1 MAPEHATGVS
11 RAVCVS
17 ESVVCPAGV
26 GQVPLAGRGGW
37 NGGPGT
43 GRPAH
48 PPAVGGPVS
57 AVGHTPAPNTA
68 VVRGTGAGH
77 TTHTELQQ
85 GTTYMTPVRVAKTH
99 VQCAGISEKVY
110 V

>member
-1 MAPEHATGVS
+1 MEDHRYSFVTAKLTL
-11 RAVCVS
+11 
-17 ESVVCPAGV
+17 
-26 GQVPLAGRGGW
+26 LAGRGGW

-85 GTTYMTPVRVAKTH
+85 GTTYMTSIVEFPAKADTNKQRLFKGDIFKLTFLI
-99 VQCAGISEKVY
+99 V
-110 V
+110 